1 MPEYINPNSF
11 IVHLTGPDGIVIRV
25 KPHSK
30 VVLPEYFDR
39 YKSRGFIKL
48 ANQSS
53 QQVQQPLPR
62 NIPLKQH
69 RIIQKRQEQV
79 PQKPPAEEN
88 SVERRKI
95 RQEIIKA
102 KKISQQRLT
111 TSNNKVGKIVG
122 RKLQTNATELLQSN
136 LENNHYPISNNIGVG
151 ILSYNRRDS
160 LKRLVDSI
168 IRYTDLRK
176 TTIFISDDCSTD
188 SELLKYLD
196 SVTNNFTVIK
206 NSARIGVAGNSN
218 RLLRCLSRFKYG
230 ILLNDDVE
238 ILQNG
243 WEKHYA
249 DAMCRTN
256 MHHFTYTQVGVYG
269 AKPGEQETRNGTIVR
284 KSNSKPHGAVLAFT
298 NSMLQ
303 KCGYFDE
310 SYGTYGME
318 HVDWSQKAWE
328 MGLQDKGFFDVN
340 GSDKFYKT
348 HAEKSS
354 VDNKDQHLKNAKAV
368 FENRSPVVI
377 VPTNRSAVDDITYII
392 PFRETGRN
400 ESIISVVNNIR
411 AQRFPVINILLIE
424 QDIKSRIEVSAHE
437 PVGYHLVSRIQ
448 NPLFNKSLA
457 FNFGVD
463 NSLTSKV
470 VLHDADMLVQ
480 GHYTREIWNNLE
492 DFGACHI
499 GGKVIYANEDSTRLI
514 NSSGIVS
521 EDVQCERV
529 IGYFEGGSL
538 ACTVSDYWKCGG
550 FNEDFW
556 GYGCEDCDFYARLS
570 ASSRWSEKRTFD
582 LLHLWHPRVHGW
594 NEHHNKNKTI
604 ESQLKA
610 ISMEDRIKKQYIQ
623 LNNNGYS
630 KSFERYCK

>member
-1 MPEYINPNSF
+1 MPEYINPNNF
-11 IVHLTGPDGIVIRV
+11 IVHLAGPDGIVIKV

-30 VVLPEYFDR
+30 IMLSEYFDR
-39 YKSRGFIKL
+39 YRSRGFIKL
-48 ANQSS
+48 VGQSS
-53 QQVQQPLPR
+53 PQTQQPLPR

-69 RIIQKRQEQV
+69 RIIQKRQEQI
-79 PQKPPAEEN
+79 PPKPPTEQN
-88 SVERRKI
+88 DGDRKKV

-102 KKISQQRLT
+102 KKISQQRLAV
-111 TSNNKVGKIVG
+111 SNNKVGKIVG
-122 RKLQTNATELLQSN
+122 KKLLTNATELLRSN
-136 LENNHYPISNNIGVG
+136 LENNHYPISNNIGIG
-151 ILSYNRRDS
+151 ILSYNRPDS
-160 LKRLVDSI
+160 LKRLINSI
-168 IRYTDLRK
+168 IRHTDLRR

-188 SELLKYLD
+188 SELLSYLG
-196 SVTNNFTVIK
+196 SITNNFTVIK
-206 NSARIGVAGNSN
+206 NSTRIGVAGNSN

-238 ILQNG
+238 ILQDG
-243 WEKHYA
+243 WEKHYT
-249 DAMCRTN
+249 DAMHRTN

-269 AKPGEQETRNGTIVR
+269 AKPGEQQTRNGIVIR

-298 NSMLQ
+298 NSMPQ
-303 KCGYFDE
+303 KCGYFNE
-310 SYGTYGME
+310 SYGMYGME

-328 MGLQDKGFFDVN
+328 MGLQDQGFFDVN
-340 GSDKFYKT
+340 GSDKFYKI

-354 VDNKDQHLKNAKAV
+354 VDDKDRHLKNAKAV
-368 FENRSPVVI
+368 FQTRSPI
-377 VPTNRSAVDDITYII
+377 AIAPTSRSIVDDITYII

-400 ESIISVVNNIR
+400 ESIASVINNIR
-411 AQRFPVINILLIE
+411 AQRFPAINILLIE
-424 QDIKSRIEVSAHE
+424 QDIKSRIEVNTYE
-437 PVGYHLVSRIQ
+437 PIEYHLVSRMQ

-463 NSLTSKV
+463 RSQTSKI

-480 GHYTREIWNNLE
+480 GHYTREVWDSLE
-492 DFGACHI
+492 DFGACHL
-499 GGKVIYANEDSTRLI
+499 GGKVIYADESSTKLI
-514 NSSGIVS
+514 NNAGVVNK
-521 EDVQCERV
+521 DVQCERV

-538 ACTVSDYWKCGG
+538 ACKVSDYWKCGG

-570 ASSRWSEKRTFD
+570 TSSWLEKRTFD

-610 ISMEDRIKKQYIQ
+610 MPIEDRIKKQYIQ